1 MAVPRVFA
9 VARVSIGVPLGQA
22 QNADPGDNAGYEP
35 EDPGVRA
42 EQTAEGDL
50 GMVVTAHP
58 LASKVG
64 AEVLERGGNAVDA
77 AVAVQLALNVV
88 EPMMSGIGG
97 GGFMM
102 FYDAENEKVSIVN
115 SRERAPAGATPD
127 MFIDKSNAVTGAGK
141 FLLGAN
147 ELNNEGGGE
156 FTSGK

>member
-1 MAVPRVFA
+1 GVEVKGRKVQGLSIVFSLLL
-9 VARVSIGVPLGQA
+9 VLSIGVPLGQA
-22 QNADPGDNAGYEP
+22 QNADPGDNTGYEP
-35 EDPGVRA
+35 ENPGVRA

-97 GGFMM
+97 GGF
-102 FYDAENEKVSIVN
+102 
-115 SRERAPAGATPD
+115 
-127 MFIDKSNAVTGAGK
+127 
-141 FLLGAN
+141 
-147 ELNNEGGGE
+147 
-156 FTSGK
+156 